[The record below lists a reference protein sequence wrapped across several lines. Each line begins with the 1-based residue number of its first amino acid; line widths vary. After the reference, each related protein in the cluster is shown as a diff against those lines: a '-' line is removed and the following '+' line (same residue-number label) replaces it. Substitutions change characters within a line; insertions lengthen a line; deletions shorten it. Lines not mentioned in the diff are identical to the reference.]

1 MRVMRGI
8 PASRGIA
15 IGPAFRFKE
24 TEVRIERNRV
34 ADPSTEIG
42 RLETAL
48 KQARQELA
56 AVLAKART
64 ETDAGTASIFEAHA
78 MMLEDPDFLAGI
90 RDKINTEA
98 LSAEASVADETEKYA
113 GKLEAM
119 KDEYL
124 RARAAD
130 IRDVGMR
137 LVRILLQVA
146 GSPTEGLDQPAIILA
161 RDLTPSAT
169 ISLDKS
175 LVLGFC
181 TARGGPTA
189 HVAILARELG
199 LPAVVGIGEGI
210 LSISD
215 ACPLIVDGS
224 EGTLVVEPDAATLAA
239 KRSQATVLA
248 QKGSQSRKRAGEP
261 AITRDGHRVEVVAN
275 IGNVEGA
282 KSALD
287 AGAEGVGLLRTEF
300 LFLERA
306 HMPDEEEQYQAY
318 RKILDIFG
326 RLPVILRTL
335 DIGGDKELPYLN
347 LPKEMNPFLG
357 LRGVRLC
364 LAMPEIFKPQL
375 RAALR
380 AGVDRGLKLMLPMVA
395 TVAEVRAAR
404 TILDECRSELAAEGQ
419 PAAQDI
425 EMGIMVEVPA
435 AAIMVDRL
443 ASAVDFFSI
452 GTNDLSQYTMAA
464 ERTGG
469 SVSALADAF
478 QPAVLRLVRDV
489 VRAAHPLG
497 KWVGMCGEL
506 AGEPLAIPLLLG
518 LGLDELS
525 MNPPAIPL
533 AKEVLRGLTL
543 GEARLAADAALE
555 MESPEAVRKW
565 LEGKYPP

>member
-1 MRVMRGI
+1 
-8 PASRGIA
+8 
-15 IGPAFRFKE
+15 
-24 TEVRIERNRV
+24 
-34 ADPSTEIG
+34 
-42 RLETAL
+42 
-48 KQARQELA
+48 
-56 AVLAKART
+56 
-64 ETDAGTASIFEAHA
+64 
-78 MMLEDPDFLAGI
+78 
-90 RDKINTEA
+90 
-98 LSAEASVADETEKYA
+98 
-113 GKLEAM
+113 
-119 KDEYL
+119 
-124 RARAAD
+124 
-130 IRDVGMR
+130 
-137 LVRILLQVA
+137 
-146 GSPTEGLDQPAIILA
+146 
-161 RDLTPSAT
+161 
-169 ISLDKS
+169 
-175 LVLGFC
+175 
-181 TARGGPTA
+181 
-189 HVAILARELG
+189 
-199 LPAVVGIGEGI
+199 
-210 LSISD
+210 
-215 ACPLIVDGS
+215 
-224 EGTLVVEPDAATLAA
+224 
-239 KRSQATVLA
+239 
-248 QKGSQSRKRAGEP
+248 
-261 AITRDGHRVEVVAN
+261 
-275 IGNVEGA
+275 
-282 KSALD
+282 
-287 AGAEGVGLLRTEF
+287 
-300 LFLERA
+300 
-306 HMPDEEEQYQAY
+306 QAY

-404 TILDECRSELAAEGQ
+404 RILDECRSELAAEGQ
-419 PAAQDI
+419 PAAQEI

-443 ASAVDFFSI
+443 ASEVDFFSI

-489 VRAAHPLG
+489 VRAAHPRG

-555 MESPEAVRKW
+555 MESSEAVRKW